1 MKIEFGFWTWGRE
14 LREERGGVTEN
25 SCMEWVVAAAVKERR
40 TRGGGKC
47 CYGQWCSSCVWTSFD
62 VMSHVCR

>member
-14 LREERGGVTEN
+14 LREERGGVIEN

-47 CYGQWCSSCVWTSFD
+47 CYGTWNKVANGKSSSETSG
-62 VMSHVCR
+62 VER

>member
-14 LREERGGVTEN
+14 LREERGGVIEN

-47 CYGQWCSSCVWTSFD
+47 CYGQW
-62 VMSHVCR
+62 